1 MLICFLYF
9 QMRISNTYLLNI
21 NIQYL
26 TIILLRKIKSSF
38 PILCEKKFLLQEVV
52 LVVVG
57 AGRWGAG
64 TPLLPPLS
72 TALNSK
78 SIFIIWE
85 HVTNFKTFT
94 HFRADWCCII
104 NVHKVMVPK
113 NKDSKYLSACLQ
125 PTAFS
130 FMVLPTLHMKGLLLK
145 TFSVISKKSGKLIQQ
160 LATCDCLQFHG
171 NQNYLCGTIRKS
183 HDQLLAVSRH
193 NCFSQPRPRCFLLL

>member
-1 MLICFLYF
+1 MLVCFLYF

-26 TIILLRKIKSSF
+26 TIILLRKIKSCF
-38 PILCEKKFLLQEVV
+38 PILCEKNFLLQEVV

-94 HFRADWCCII
+94 HFRPDWCHII

-113 NKDSKYLSACLQ
+113 SKDSKYLSACLQ

-130 FMVLPTLHMKGLLLK
+130 FMELATLHMKDLLLK
-145 TFSVISKKSGKLIQQ
+145 TFYVISKKSGK
-160 LATCDCLQFHG
+160 
-171 NQNYLCGTIRKS
+171 
-183 HDQLLAVSRH
+183 
-193 NCFSQPRPRCFLLL
+193 

>member
-1 MLICFLYF
+1 
-9 QMRISNTYLLNI
+9 MRISNTYLLNI

-26 TIILLRKIKSSF
+26 TIILLRKIKSCF
-38 PILCEKKFLLQEVV
+38 PILCEKIFLLQEVV

-94 HFRADWCCII
+94 HFRPDWCHII

-113 NKDSKYLSACLQ
+113 VK
-125 PTAFS
+125 TANIS
-130 FMVLPTLHMKGLLLK
+130 LPVYNLLPFHLWNSLPCIWK
-145 TFSVISKKSGKLIQQ
+145 TFSWKHFMWFQRKVGNKFNNLQPVIVYNFMEIKTTFAAPSLNHVTS
-160 LATCDCLQFHG
+160 
-171 NQNYLCGTIRKS
+171 YW
-183 HDQLLAVSRH
+183 
-193 NCFSQPRPRCFLLL
+193 

>member
-1 MLICFLYF
+1 MLVCFLYF

-38 PILCEKKFLLQEVV
+38 LILCEKKFLLQEVV

-94 HFRADWCCII
+94 HFRADWCRII

-113 NKDSKYLSACLQ
+113 SKDSKYLYACLQ
-125 PTAFS
+125 PTPFS
-130 FMVLPTLHMKGLLLK
+130 FMELATLHMKDLLLK
-145 TFSVISKKSGKLIQQ
+145 TFYVISKKSGK
-160 LATCDCLQFHG
+160 
-171 NQNYLCGTIRKS
+171 
-183 HDQLLAVSRH
+183 
-193 NCFSQPRPRCFLLL
+193 